1 MPRKSAI
8 PPMYSQGDSYK
19 KASEIRQ
26 SFGDVSA
33 NNKEYTKAFA
43 QIPGIVVD
51 ETDDVGILRLWQA
64 QLLYASDKI
73 QRKLNEIEKVA
84 VTLGDDWYS
93 RKCHLENELTYLIAL
108 HESVINFDAECSE
121 YCKIVVSRPCIRDEM
136 AATIYSTGNELHSS
150 YNRVFDLC
158 KYKLNGCD
166 SFGKTRYDIRVIDDK
181 PSRVVLRL
189 KSGLD
194 GIGL

>member
-1 MPRKSAI
+1 MTRKIAL

-19 KASEIRQ
+19 RAKEIRQ
-26 SFGDVSA
+26 SFSTTA
-33 NNKEYTKAFA
+33 NSEEYRKSFA

-64 QLLYASDKI
+64 QLICASDKI
-73 QRKLNEIEKVA
+73 QRKLNKVEKVV

-93 RKCHLENELTYLIAL
+93 RKFHLEVELRCLIAL

-121 YCKIVVSRPCIRDEM
+121 YCKIIVSRPFIRDEM

-158 KYKLNGCD
+158 KYKLN
-166 SFGKTRYDIRVIDDK
+166 SINVARMT
-181 PSRVVLRL
+181 VLNILLSVLAVSIALISLFQRP
-189 KSGLD
+189 
-194 GIGL
+194 

>member
-1 MPRKSAI
+1 MPRKSTT

-64 QLLYASDKI
+64 Q
-73 QRKLNEIEKVA
+73 
-84 VTLGDDWYS
+84 
-93 RKCHLENELTYLIAL
+93 
-108 HESVINFDAECSE
+108 
-121 YCKIVVSRPCIRDEM
+121 
-136 AATIYSTGNELHSS
+136 
-150 YNRVFDLC
+150 
-158 KYKLNGCD
+158 
-166 SFGKTRYDIRVIDDK
+166 
-181 PSRVVLRL
+181 
-189 KSGLD
+189 
-194 GIGL
+194 